1 MKKRTN
7 SVYTTGFKQEAIALV
22 SEQGYSIPKAA
33 ASLGI
38 TDKLL
43 YNLKVK
49 FDAEQSGSNL
59 NSKDW
64 IKIVI

>member
-7 SVYTTGFKQEAIALV
+7 SVYTTGFKQEAVALV
-22 SEQGYSIPKAA
+22 SEQGYSVPKAV

-43 YNLKVK
+43 ITGKQNSTL
-49 FDAEQSGSNL
+49 SNP
-59 NSKDW
+59 
-64 IKIVI
+64 VVA

>member
-7 SVYTTGFKQEAIALV
+7 SVYTTGFKQEAVALV
-22 SEQGYSIPKAA
+22 SEQGYSIPKAV

-43 YNLKVK
+43 YN
-49 FDAEQSGSNL
+49 
-59 NSKDW
+59 
-64 IKIVI
+64 